1 MKAVN
6 LLMVFYR
13 KWQKHL
19 KQRNKT
25 ISIKGE
31 VKMTATIISGKDLA
45 KQKRES
51 MKKEVEL
58 LKKEGVQPGLAVII
72 VGEDPASQS
81 YVKYKQKACEEI
93 GLYSVLYKLA
103 DSVSEKEL
111 LGQIKALNNDQK
123 IHGILVQLPL
133 PAHISE
139 KAVIESIDPSKDVDG
154 FHPISVGK
162 MMIGQETFLP
172 CTPFGIVE
180 MIKSQGIT
188 IEGAHVVV
196 IGRSN
201 IVGKPVGQ
209 LLLNENATVTY
220 CHSRT
225 KDMKSITKQ
234 ADILIVAVG
243 KANFIDS
250 SFMKQGCVVIDV
262 GVNRLES
269 GKLVGDVVF
278 DDAKEVA
285 SFITPVPGGVG
296 PMTITMLLFNTV
308 QSAKKSLVNVK

>member
-1 MKAVN
+1 MSA
-6 LLMVFYR
+6 L
-13 KWQKHL
+13 
-19 KQRNKT
+19 
-25 ISIKGE
+25 
-31 VKMTATIISGKDLA
+31 IISGKELA
-45 KQKRES
+45 KEKRES

-58 LKKEGVQPGLAVII
+58 LGKEELQPGLAVIL

-81 YVKYKQKACEEI
+81 YVKAKQKACEEI
-93 GLYSVLYKLA
+93 GIYSVLYKLE
-103 DSVSEKEL
+103 DNVTETEL
-111 LGQIKALNNDQK
+111 LNQIEALNNDPK

-139 KAVIESIDPSKDVDG
+139 KAVIESICPNKDVDG

-162 MMIGQETFLP
+162 MMIGEDTFLP

-180 MIKSQGIT
+180 MIKSKGIT
-188 IEGAHVVV
+188 IEGKHVVV

-225 KDMKSITKQ
+225 KDMKNITKQ

-243 KANFIDS
+243 KANFIDA
-250 SFMKQGCVVIDV
+250 SFMKQGCIVIDV

-269 GKLVGDVVF
+269 GKLCGDVVF
-278 DDAKEVA
+278 EDAKEVA
-285 SFITPVPGGVG
+285 SYITPVPGGVG
-296 PMTITMLLFNTV
+296 PMTITMLLFNTI
-308 QSAKKSLVNVK
+308 QSAKKSIVTVK

>member
-1 MKAVN
+1 MSA
-6 LLMVFYR
+6 L
-13 KWQKHL
+13 
-19 KQRNKT
+19 
-25 ISIKGE
+25 
-31 VKMTATIISGKDLA
+31 IISGKELA
-45 KQKRES
+45 KEKRES

-58 LKKEGVQPGLAVII
+58 LGKEGLQPGLAVIL

-81 YVKYKQKACEEI
+81 YVKAKQKACEEI
-93 GLYSVLYKLA
+93 GVYSVLYKLE
-103 DSVSEKEL
+103 DNVTETEL
-111 LGQIKALNNDQK
+111 LNQIEALNNDPK

-139 KAVIESIDPSKDVDG
+139 KAVIESISPNKDVDG

-162 MMIGQETFLP
+162 MMIGEDTFLP

-180 MIKSQGIT
+180 MIKSKGIT
-188 IEGAHVVV
+188 IEGKHVVV

-225 KDMKSITKQ
+225 KDMKNITKQ

-243 KANFIDS
+243 KANFIDA

-269 GKLVGDVVF
+269 GKLCGDVVF
-278 DDAKEVA
+278 EDAKEVA
-285 SFITPVPGGVG
+285 SYITPVPGGVG
-296 PMTITMLLFNTV
+296 PMTITMLLFNTIL
-308 QSAKKSLVNVK
+308 SAKKSIVTVK